1 MSTNTQQQLLAEE
14 FTTGKMPFFENMLN
28 IADYFKKT
36 FFSLSGK
43 ISGNID
49 APYYSLHGK
58 IFDNEDRLIIYPFQ
72 ESEK

>member
-1 MSTNTQQQLLAEE
+1 MFINQFQELVAEE

-28 IADYFKKT
+28 TADYFKKT

-43 ISGNID
+43 TSGNID

-58 IFDNEDRLIIYPFQ
+58 VFDNEDGLVIYPI
-72 ESEK
+72 EVSEK